1 MSCIICIS
9 NHFLI
14 IENIIGDEY
23 AGCFL
28 LIIFI
33 QILLLLKLVT
43 IHLGNRQLA
52 IGNGQWPMANK
63 NKSKIKDPKSKI
75 I

>member
-1 MSCIICIS
+1 
-9 NHFLI
+9 LI

-52 IGNGQWPMANK
+52 IGNWQ
-63 NKSKIKDPKSKI
+63 
-75 I
+75 